1 MNAMAVADK
10 LRELWDANGG
20 LIGTLLDVK
29 SNVERNAE
37 VGMKDKSMLLDVKMG
52 LEELAFELGKILSEV
67 QNENKGRAVDRAS

>member
-52 LEELAFELGKILSEV
+52 LEELAFELGKMLSEV
-67 QNENKGRAVDRAS
+67 QNENKGRAVDRSS